1 MTGTIKSR
9 FIGVNIRQSAEKKK
23 GTGPFSI
30 ALFHNLKFID
40 TGDECDSSLFKVN
53 QAGGVYEAHGEDFSF
68 EPFRQPVHSAG
79 KVFSGRYTLVWH
91 ARILKWLINSR
102 LLGYG
107 SQPLC
112 K

>member
-1 MTGTIKSR
+1 MDWGGGVILLAVEETDKSR

-30 ALFHNLKFID
+30 ALFHNLIFVD
-40 TGDECDSSLFKVN
+40 TGDKCKSGLFEVN

-79 KVFSGRYTLVWH
+79 KVFSGRYNWFGTRGFL
-91 ARILKWLINSR
+91 S
-102 LLGYG
+102 G
-107 SQPLC
+107 
-112 K
+112 